1 MNNQER
7 KASMSECNRCGIT
20 DTELSV
26 KRNYENADDLFFIIG
41 DKIICIDCDLKNINN
56 NQERRGEYER

>member
-1 MNNQER
+1 
-7 KASMSECNRCGIT
+7 MSECNRCGIT

-41 DKIICIDCDLKNINN
+41 HKIICIDCDLKNINN
-56 NQERRGEYER
+56 NQERNRRV